1 MGYKQGSGFGTEKPR
16 PNEEK
21 EMNIPLI
28 GLPLIGIGMTEW
40 IIIGAA
46 ILLFFGATKLP
57 KLGKGLGE
65 GIRNFKK
72 GIKGELDENGKAIEP
87 TPEPPAETP
96 PSEEKPTTDA

>member
-1 MGYKQGSGFGTEKPR
+1 MST
-16 PNEEK
+16 
-21 EMNIPLI
+21 PLI

-72 GIKGELDENGKAIEP
+72 GIKGELEENDNAIQPAATDTTEASQP
-87 TPEPPAETP
+87 SAPEEN
-96 PSEEKPTTDA
+96 KPTTEA

>member
-1 MGYKQGSGFGTEKPR
+1 MST
-16 PNEEK
+16 
-21 EMNIPLI
+21 PLI

-65 GIRNFKK
+65 GIRNFKDSVR
-72 GIKGELDENGKAIEP
+72 G
-87 TPEPPAETP
+87 
-96 PSEEKPTTDA
+96 EEKSAAGDREQPPTKDTDDA

>member
-1 MGYKQGSGFGTEKPR
+1 MTT
-16 PNEEK
+16 
-21 EMNIPLI
+21 PLI
-28 GLPLIGIGMTEW
+28 GVPLFGIGMTEW

-72 GIKGELDENGKAIEP
+72 GIKGELDENGNAIEK
-87 TPEPPAETP
+87 TDSPERPAH
-96 PSEEKPTTDA
+96 EEKPTTEA

>member
-1 MGYKQGSGFGTEKPR
+1 MST
-16 PNEEK
+16 
-21 EMNIPLI
+21 PLI

-72 GIKGELDENGKAIEP
+72 GIKGELEENDHAIEP
-87 TPEPPAETP
+87 AAADAPEESR
-96 PSEEKPTTDA
+96 PSAPEEKKPTTDA